1 MRRQKLRLAC
11 TTEGSHDPR
20 KRCRPRPS
28 IDQEADKP
36 IVLPTEVRLV
46 CVGVQLVRLRRRRVI
61 QSLFPAKP
69 TRVRPNDSGGPEGE
83 AGGPEGLVL
92 EYALELQATPPS
104 SSHHPEHPP
113 RQPRLS

>member
-1 MRRQKLRLAC
+1 M
-11 TTEGSHDPR
+11 
-20 KRCRPRPS
+20 
-28 IDQEADKP
+28 
-36 IVLPTEVRLV
+36 
-46 CVGVQLVRLRRRRVI
+46 RLRRRRVI

-69 TRVRPNDSGGPEGE
+69 TRVRPYDGGGPEGE